1 MPGGDRTGPL
11 GRGSMTGR
19 GAGYCAGYSGP
30 GFGNLIPGRG
40 FWGRGGRRS
49 WFRGWG
55 WPGRRRAAM
64 GYPTA
69 GLGLPDMS
77 PAPAMTKEQELDAL
91 KGQAEY
97 FEGALGEIKKRL
109 EELEAQ
115 AK

>member
-11 GRGSMTGR
+11 GRGPMTGR
-19 GAGYCAGYSGP
+19 GAGYCAGYSEP
-30 GFGNLIPGRG
+30 GFAILIPRRG
-40 FWGRGGRRS
+40 FWGRGRRRS
-49 WFRGWG
+49 WFRRWG
-55 WPGRRRAAM
+55 WPRRRRAAT

-69 GLGLPDMS
+69 GFGRPDMS
-77 PAPAMTKEQELDAL
+77 PAPAMTKEQELETL

-97 FEGALGEIKKRL
+97 FQGALGEIKKRR